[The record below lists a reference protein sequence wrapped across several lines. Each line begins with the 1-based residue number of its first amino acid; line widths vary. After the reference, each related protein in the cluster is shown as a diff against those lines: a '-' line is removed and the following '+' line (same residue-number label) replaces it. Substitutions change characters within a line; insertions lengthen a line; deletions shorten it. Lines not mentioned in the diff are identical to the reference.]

1 MAKNYLLK
9 RKITFLIL
17 CLVAVLT
24 VSIFAQPVTARADM
38 GPKPSI
44 NVTLKNMGDELC
56 FGTILSDER
65 YQGPFCAYDPEQNNK
80 DLSFYDSK
88 YYQDGYVNEEA
99 ELSWQAFVDYEDA
112 DGYYFMQMWWK
123 LGGENNQM
131 RWGYH
136 PPYSFKVLLY
146 YPESNTF
153 VTSEIYHRYAF
164 DSYFTANVKNADGN
178 VLTLSKSYDY
188 LSEIVGL
195 LCRIA
200 LTILIELL
208 IALLFRMK
216 GRKVML
222 TILVVNAIT
231 QIALN
236 VALNLIYYFSGV
248 LMYLLLYFF
257 LELLVVIVEAVAYSI
272 LLRKCGVPIWKS
284 VLYAVVANVATAVA
298 GFFLAKWLP
307 GMF

>member
-1 MAKNYLLK
+1 MTKNQFLK
-9 RKITFLIL
+9 GKTTLILL
-17 CLVAVLT
+17 CLVTLLAVS
-24 VSIFAQPVTARADM
+24 VFAQPVTARADM

-44 NVTLKNMGDELC
+44 NVTLKNLGDELC
-56 FGTILSDER
+56 FGTILSDQP
-65 YQGPFCAYDPEQNNK
+65 YSGPFCAYDPEQNNK

-88 YYQDGYVNEEA
+88 YYEEGYVNEEA

-153 VTSEIYHRYAF
+153 VSSQVYHRYAF
-164 DSYFTANVKNADGN
+164 DSYFTANVKKADGAT
-178 VLTLSKSYDY
+178 LTLVKSYDY
-188 LSEIVGL
+188 VSETVGL

-208 IALLFRMK
+208 IALLFRIK
-216 GRKVML
+216 GRKAML
-222 TILVVNAIT
+222 TVFVVNAVT

-257 LELLVVIVEAVAYSI
+257 LEIAVVIVEAVAYSI

-284 VLYAVVANVATAVA
+284 ILYAVVANVVTAVL
-298 GFFLAKWLP
+298 GIFLAKWLP